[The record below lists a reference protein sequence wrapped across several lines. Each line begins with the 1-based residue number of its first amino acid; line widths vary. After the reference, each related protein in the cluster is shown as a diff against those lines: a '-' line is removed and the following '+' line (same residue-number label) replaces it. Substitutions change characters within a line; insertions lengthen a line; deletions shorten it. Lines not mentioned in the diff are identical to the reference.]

1 MAQDFDS
8 VGAMMSFSVGVLGG
22 RDPMM
27 VIELASSQE
36 DLSQGIRRKMPV
48 AMTAEHARELGEALL
63 LAAEAAMMGDTP
75 TASVN

>member
-1 MAQDFDS
+1 MAEDFDS
-8 VGAMMSFSVGVLGG
+8 IGAMMSFSVGVLGG

-48 AMTAEHARELGEALL
+48 AMTPEHARELGEALL
-63 LAAEAAMMGDTP
+63 LAAKAASMGDVP
-75 TASVN
+75 TGSIN